1 MVNKESATIE
11 FISERIVQGK
21 SDSIIDTQLSDAEY
35 KKKSDMFLK
44 KLGLGKDLEFVSVN
58 PSITVEY
65 IDENNTTVKKP
76 IRIEVT
82 YKKKPVDGIEFEG
95 VGPGIKVEFDSSG
108 EIVSFFSVNRDVKKI
123 NLDYAFKINLNFN
136 LWGY

>member
-1 MVNKESATIE
+1 M
-11 FISERIVQGK
+11 
-21 SDSIIDTQLSDAEY
+21 
-35 KKKSDMFLK
+35 
-44 KLGLGKDLEFVSVN
+44 GKDLEFVSVN